1 MNQMRHIF
9 TRHNSL
15 TAQIIDFMNK
25 NIVDIASSAP
35 TGTAMI
41 CEIDAINE
49 KNWQSATYDG
59 KINIYSIKITG
70 TSVATDALLA
80 RNIETLNRRL
90 ADHEFHLVKSF
101 VAEIKINK
109 FAKNDDNLTD
119 DNLTMTIELLIIFE
133 E

>member
-15 TAQIIDFMNK
+15 TAQIIDFMNE
-25 NIVDIASSAP
+25 NILDMASPAP

-41 CEIDAINE
+41 CEIDTINE

-59 KINIYSIKITG
+59 KINIYTIKITG